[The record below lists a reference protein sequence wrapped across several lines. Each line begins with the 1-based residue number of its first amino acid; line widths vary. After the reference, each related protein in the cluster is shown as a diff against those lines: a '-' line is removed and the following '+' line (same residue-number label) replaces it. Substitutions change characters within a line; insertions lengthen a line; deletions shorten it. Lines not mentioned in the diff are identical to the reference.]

1 MLLRNLVAVVLFCLP
16 AAAQTVPPQPN
27 TRPTVTAKQT
37 TEYTLPPDKLRQAEA
52 LYKLEIKLGIFG
64 LIYSWAVVLAVLS
77 WGIGARYRNW
87 AERVSSQS
95 FIQALAFVPLLMITL
110 VLAAL
115 PLRMYGHHISVQ
127 YGLSVQSW
135 ASWFGDWGK
144 GLAITVVLYTPAL
157 WLLQVFIRRSLRRW
171 WFYYW
176 AIVAVP
182 VIIILFF
189 ITPYVIDPLFN
200 KFEPLEAK
208 NPQLVDA
215 IENVTKRGGL
225 AIPRSRMFEMKASE
239 KVTTLNAYVTGFGS
253 SKRVVVWDTT
263 IQKLTT
269 PETLFVFG
277 HEMGHYVLH
286 HIVYG
291 LIGACIALLV
301 LLYIIYR
308 VSPPILRRFGAR
320 WQISALHDW
329 TAMPMILLLAGVLA
343 FIGEPLSNGVSR
355 YVEHQADIYGLEV
368 THGLNPDSQEA
379 AAHAF
384 QLLGELSLDYPQPNR
399 LAVFWYWTHPPIA
412 DRVRFAHDY
421 DPWSKGEKPK
431 YVE

>member
-1 MLLRNLVAVVLFCLP
+1 MLLRNLLAVILLCLP
-16 AAAQTVPPQPN
+16 AAAQTVPQQPH
-27 TRPTVTAKQT
+27 TQPTVTAKQT

-64 LIYSWAVVLAVLS
+64 LIYSWAVLLAVLY
-77 WGIGARYRNW
+77 WGIGARFRNW
-87 AERVSSQS
+87 AERVSCYRWV
-95 FIQALAFVPLLMITL
+95 QALIFVPLLMITL
-110 VLAAL
+110 VMAAL
-115 PLRMYGHHISVQ
+115 PLRIYGHHVSLQ
-127 YGLSVQSW
+127 YGLSVQNW

-144 GLAITVVLYTPAL
+144 GLALTLAIYTF
-157 WLLQVFIRRSLRRW
+157 LLFLLRVFIRRSPRRW

-176 AIVAVP
+176 AIVGVP
-182 VIIILFF
+182 LIIFSF
-189 ITPYVIDPLFN
+189 YITPLVIDPLFN

-215 IENVTKRGGL
+215 IEKVTQRGGL
-225 AIPRSRMFEMKASE
+225 EIPRSRMFEMKASE

-269 PETLFVFG
+269 AETLFVFG

-286 HIVYG
+286 HIIYG
-291 LIGACIALLV
+291 LIGACIGLLV

-308 VSPPILRRFGAR
+308 MSPGILRRFGGR
-320 WQISALHDW
+320 WQIRALHDW
-329 TAMPMILLLAGVLA
+329 AAMPMIFLLAGILL
-343 FIGEPLSNGVSR
+343 FLGEPVGNAVSR
-355 YVEHQADIYGLEV
+355 YTEHQADIYGLEV
-368 THGLNPDSQEA
+368 THGINPNSQQV
-379 AAHAF
+379 AAHSF
-384 QLLGELSLDYPQPNR
+384 QLLGEVSLDYPWPNH

-421 DPWSKGEKPK
+421 DPWDKGEKPK

>member
-1 MLLRNLVAVVLFCLP
+1 MLLRNLVAVLLFCLS
-16 AAAQTVPPQPN
+16 AAAQTVPQQPH
-27 TRPTVTAKQT
+27 TQPTVTAKQT
-37 TEYTLPPDKLRQAEA
+37 AEYTLPADKLRQAEA

-77 WGIGARYRNW
+77 WGIGARYRKC
-87 AERVSSQS
+87 AERVSCYPWV
-95 FIQALAFVPLLMITL
+95 QALIFVPLLMVTL
-110 VLAAL
+110 VLTAL

-144 GLAITVVLYTPAL
+144 GLAITLVLYTPAL
-157 WLLQVFIRRSLRRW
+157 WLLRVFIRRSPRRW

-176 AIVAVP
+176 AIVAAP
-182 VIIILFF
+182 VTIILFF

-208 NPQLVDA
+208 NPKLVDA
-215 IENVTKRGGL
+215 IEKVTNRGGL

-269 PETLFVFG
+269 AETLFVFG

-286 HIVYG
+286 HIIYG
-291 LIGACIALLV
+291 LIGACVAILI

-308 VSPPILRRFGAR
+308 MSPGILQRFGAR
-320 WQISALHDW
+320 WQIAALHDW

-343 FIGEPLSNGVSR
+343 FIGEPLGNGVSR
-355 YVEHQADIYGLEV
+355 YLEHQADIYGLEV

-384 QLLGELSLDYPQPNR
+384 QLLGELSLDYPRPNR